1 MIVDKM
7 VSKYEQGAYIG
18 AACRKTGKIEGSLKY
33 KGQILRT
40 QMKNKNIQR
49 LWSWVD
55 CRQNG
60 GLRYE
65 CELQGT
71 YKRDTACRINSDSRD
86 YAN

>member
-1 MIVDKM
+1 
-7 VSKYEQGAYIG
+7 
-18 AACRKTGKIEGSLKY
+18 
-33 KGQILRT
+33 
-40 QMKNKNIQR
+40 MKNKNIQR